1 MLCCIPR
8 SFNSVQ
14 WEDSHALRA
23 LSLLFLYTPLIPGCL
38 VGVFGIYIL
47 SPLTWFPMLPSWVYL
62 GICEQQILINTL
74 HVGRGKPVE
83 RPQPSCFPSRGLA
96 WAACA
101 PANCPGKYLYIV
113 WQRKSHRDDGQVSF
127 YLLRIQPV
135 KSLGRPEAL
144 QDSLVIRGLAVAGW
158 GGSHLNSFYL
168 CVRPASSNLTCYFC
182 QQGRRSSWLC

>member
-62 GICEQQILINTL
+62 GIYEQQILINTL

-144 QDSLVIRGLAVAGW
+144 QDSLVQSQTRLSNFTISLSLKVATK
-158 GGSHLNSFYL
+158 LKD
-168 CVRPASSNLTCYFC
+168 TCSLEEKLWQTWTAY
-182 QQGRRSSWLC
+182 